1 LPEGGVL
8 AAQMPD
14 NSREPSHVLMQ
25 EVANRGS
32 WAGNPGLVEA
42 ARVDLP
48 SPNSYYD
55 LFKPLCR
62 RVEIWHTIYHHVM
75 AGPRAIVEWFKGSA
89 LRPFL
94 PELDAPAANDFL
106 EAYTAEIARH
116 YPTRSDG
123 RTLLR
128 FPRLFVVATR

>member
-1 LPEGGVL
+1 
-8 AAQMPD
+8 
-14 NSREPSHVLMQ
+14 MQ
-25 EVANRGS
+25 ELANKAS
-32 WAGNPGLVEA
+32 WANKSALAEA

-48 SPNSYYD
+48 HPESYYD

-62 RVEIWHTIYHHVM
+62 RVEIWHTIYNHVM
-75 AGPRAIVEWFKGSA
+75 AGPKAIVEWFKGSA

-94 PELDAPAANDFL
+94 SALDAPAADDFL

-116 YPTRSDG
+116 YPARSDG
-123 RTLLR
+123 QTLLR